1 MTSSHPFP
9 LLRVVPFF
17 AATLFS
23 ACGTQGDAFNT
34 SMTQDEITSA
44 SSAAICPDTPDGSP
58 YCHAFG
64 LVDASGHLIT
74 SPAPAGFSPSQLRSA
89 YKITGSGSS
98 STVIAVV
105 SAYDYANV
113 ESDLATYRAQFGL
126 PACRSSTGCFRKVD
140 QSGGTSYPG
149 SNFSWNL
156 EAVLDLE
163 MASAMCPNCKLV
175 LVEATEASFADLA
188 AAVNEAAK
196 LGAHVITNSYGGDE
210 FGTQSYEAAYNH
222 PGIAIVASSG
232 DAGYFGGIEFPAAS
246 PHVISVGGTSLTTAS
261 NTRGWTETAW
271 DSGGSGCSTVYAKPS
286 WQHDTGCSM
295 RMLNDVSAVAD
306 PNTGV
311 AVFGPDS
318 TSTTG
323 ASAWLVL
330 GGTSVAAPL
339 IGGIY
344 GVNGASQNYGANLYA
359 CTASLY
365 DVTTGSTSAFCD
377 PTYAC
382 AARTGYDGPTGLGT
396 PHGATAF

>member
-9 LLRVVPFF
+9 VLRVVLFF
-17 AATLFS
+17 AATLVS
-23 ACGTQGDAFNT
+23 ACGMPGDQVNL
-34 SMTQDEITSA
+34 SMTQDEISSA

-74 SPAPAGFSPSQLRSA
+74 NPAPAGYGPSQLRSA

-98 STVIAVV
+98 STLIAVIT
-105 SAYDYANV
+105 AYDYATADA
-113 ESDLATYRAQFGL
+113 DLATYRSQFGL
-126 PACRSSTGCFRKVD
+126 PACRASTGCLRKVD
-140 QSGGTSYPG
+140 QNGGTSFPG
-149 SNFSWNL
+149 PNLYWNQ
-156 EAVLDLE
+156 EAALDLE
-163 MASAMCPNCKLV
+163 MVSAMCPSCKIV
-175 LVEATEASFADLA
+175 LVEAVAATFADLA
-188 AAVNEAAK
+188 AAVNTAAK

-210 FGTQSYEAAYNH
+210 FGTTSYESAYNH
-222 PGIAIVASSG
+222 PGVAIVASSG
-232 DAGYFGGIEFPAAS
+232 DSTYFGGIEFPAAS
-246 PHVISVGGTSLTTAS
+246 PHVIAVGGTSLTTAA

-271 DSGGSGCSTVYAKPS
+271 DGTGSGCSTVYAKPS

-318 TSTTG
+318 TGVS
-323 ASAWLVL
+323 SWIVL

-344 GVNGASQNYGANLYA
+344 GVNGGSVNYGSNPYSCL
-359 CTASLY
+359 ASLY
-365 DVTTGSTSAFCD
+365 DVTTGSNSAFCD

-382 AARTGYDGPTGLGT
+382 TARSGYDGPTGLGT
-396 PHGATAF
+396 PHGSTAF

>member
-1 MTSSHPFP
+1 MNTSHPTTV
-9 LLRVVPFF
+9 LRVIPFF
-17 AATLFS
+17 AATLVS
-23 ACGTQGDAFNT
+23 ACAMPGDQVNT
-34 SMTQDEITSA
+34 SMTQDEIASA

-64 LVDASGHLIT
+64 LVDATGHLIT
-74 SPAPAGFSPSQLRSA
+74 HAAPAGYGPTQLRSA
-89 YKITGSGSS
+89 YKITTSGSS
-98 STVIAVV
+98 STLIAVI
-105 SAYDYANV
+105 SAYDYATA
-113 ESDLATYRAQFGL
+113 EADLATYRAQFGL
-126 PACRSSTGCFRKVD
+126 PPCRSSTGCFRKVN
-140 QSGGTSYPG
+140 QSGGTSFPG
-149 SNFSWNL
+149 PNLSWSL
-156 EAVLDLE
+156 EAALDLD
-163 MASAMCPNCKLV
+163 MVSAMCPNCKLV

-246 PHVISVGGTSLTTAS
+246 PHVIAVGGTSLTTAA

-271 DSGGSGCSTVYAKPS
+271 DSGGSGCSSVYAKPS
-286 WQHDTGCSM
+286 WQHDTQCSM

-311 AVFGPDS
+311 AVFGPDA
-318 TSTTG
+318 TG
-323 ASAWLVL
+323 TGVSSWIVL

-359 CTASLY
+359 CIASLY
-365 DVTTGSTSAFCD
+365 DVTTGSTSTFCE

-396 PHGATAF
+396 PHGTTAF

>member
-1 MTSSHPFP
+1 
-9 LLRVVPFF
+9 
-17 AATLFS
+17 
-23 ACGTQGDAFNT
+23 
-34 SMTQDEITSA
+34 MTQDEITAA

-64 LVDASGHLIT
+64 LVDASGHLIRNT
-74 SPAPAGFSPSQLRSA
+74 APAGFGPSQLRSA
-89 YKITGSGSS
+89 YKITTSGSS
-98 STVIAVV
+98 STLIAVI
-105 SAYDYANV
+105 SAYDYATA
-113 ESDLATYRAQFGL
+113 EADLATYRAQFGL

-149 SNFSWNL
+149 PNASWNL
-156 EAVLDLE
+156 EAALDLD
-163 MASAMCPNCKLV
+163 MVSAMCPNCKLV

-261 NTRGWTETAW
+261 NTRGWSETAW
-271 DSGGSGCSTVYAKPS
+271 DSGGSGCSSVYPKPS

-295 RMLNDVSAVAD
+295 RMLNDVAAVAD

-318 TSTTG
+318 TGTG
-323 ASAWLVL
+323 SSSWLVL

-359 CTASLY
+359 CIASLY

-396 PHGATAF
+396 PHGTTAF

>member
-1 MTSSHPFP
+1 M
-9 LLRVVPFF
+9 F
-17 AATLFS
+17 AS
-23 ACGTQGDAFNT
+23 ACGMPGDEVNT
-34 SMTQDEITSA
+34 SMTQDEISSA

-64 LVDASGHLIT
+64 LVDANGHLIT
-74 SPAPAGFSPSQLRSA
+74 SATPTGYGPSQLRSA
-89 YKITGSGSS
+89 YKITGSGSA
-98 STVIAVV
+98 STVIAVI
-105 SAYDYANV
+105 SAYNYANV
-113 ESDLATYRAQFGL
+113 EADLATYRAQFGL

-149 SNFSWNL
+149 SNISWNL

-163 MASAMCPNCKLV
+163 MASAMCPNCKLL
-175 LVEATEASFADLA
+175 LVEATEPSFADLA

-210 FGTQSYEAAYNH
+210 LGTTIYESAYNH

-246 PHVISVGGTSLTTAS
+246 PHVIAVGGTSLTTAS

-286 WQHDTGCSM
+286 WQHDTGCKN

-318 TSTTG
+318 TSATG
-323 ASAWLVL
+323 ASSWLVL

-359 CTASLY
+359 CIASLY
-365 DVTTGSTSAFCD
+365 DVTTGATSAFCD

-382 AARTGYDGPTGLGT
+382 TAARGYDGPTGLGT
-396 PHGATAF
+396 PNGTTAF

>member
-1 MTSSHPFP
+1 MP
-9 LLRVVPFF
+9 
-17 AATLFS
+17 
-23 ACGTQGDAFNT
+23 GDQVNT
-34 SMTQDEITSA
+34 SMTQDEIAGA

-58 YCHAFG
+58 YCHAYG

-74 SPAPAGFSPSQLRSA
+74 NPAPAGYSPSQLRSA

-98 STVIAVV
+98 STLIAVIT
-105 SAYDYANV
+105 AFNYATA
-113 ESDLATYRAQFGL
+113 EADLATYRAQFGL
-126 PACRSSTGCFRKVD
+126 PACTSSTGCFRKVD
-140 QSGGTSYPG
+140 QSGGTSFPG
-149 SNFSWNL
+149 PNLSWNQ
-156 EAVLDLE
+156 EAALDLE
-163 MASAMCPNCKLV
+163 MVSAMCQKCKLV
-175 LVEATEASFADLA
+175 LVEATAPSFADLA

-210 FGTQSYEAAYNH
+210 FGTETYEPAYNH
-222 PGIAIVASSG
+222 PGVAIVASSG

-246 PHVISVGGTSLTTAS
+246 PHVIAVGGTSLTTAS

-271 DSGGSGCSTVYAKPS
+271 DSGGSGCSTVYSKPS
-286 WQHDTGCSM
+286 WQHDTGCTK

-318 TSTTG
+318 TG
-323 ASAWLVL
+323 ASSWIVL

-344 GVNGASQNYGANLYA
+344 GVNGGSVNYGSNPYSCL
-359 CTASLY
+359 ASLY

-382 AARTGYDGPTGLGT
+382 TSARGYDGPTGLGT
-396 PHGATAF
+396 PNGATAF